1 MKKCTG
7 TGSKSDK
14 KQIKPTPL
22 QEPHVLGAEDVLQN
36 HATSA
41 GQGLSA
47 AEAAQR
53 GHTHGPNELAET
65 ARKTAWLILL
75 DRRVTFDPA
84 AGFHLCSFFQF
95 DFPHVTPAVGITGRV
110 CRRCRGHHRHH
121 RGEKAVPAQKT
132 GLYYGRKHLFPIFWR
147 YVT

>member
-1 MKKCTG
+1 MTGSRLFMRTSIRIMKKCTG

-22 QEPHVLGAEDVLQN
+22 QEPHVLSAEDVLQN

-65 ARKTAWLILL
+65 ARKPPGLSCWTA
-75 DRRVTFDPA
+75 
-84 AGFHLCSFFQF
+84 G
-95 DFPHVTPAVGITGRV
+95 
-110 CRRCRGHHRHH
+110 
-121 RGEKAVPAQKT
+121 
-132 GLYYGRKHLFPIFWR
+132 
-147 YVT
+147 